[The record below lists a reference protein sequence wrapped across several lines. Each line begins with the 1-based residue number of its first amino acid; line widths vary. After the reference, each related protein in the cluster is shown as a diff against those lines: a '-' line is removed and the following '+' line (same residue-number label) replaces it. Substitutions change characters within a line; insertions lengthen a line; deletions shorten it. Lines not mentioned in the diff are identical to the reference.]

1 MNISLKT
8 KPLALAVAASQ
19 VLLYQGS
26 QNISGRDSPLSGF
39 M

>member
-19 VLLYQGS
+19 VLLYQYCPPTA
-26 QNISGRDSPLSGF
+26 RPWKR
-39 M
+39 

>member
-19 VLLYQGS
+19 VLLYQSLPTHG
-26 QNISGRDSPLSGF
+26 
-39 M
+39 